1 MATAAITL
9 PRTRRRRRNAPAA
22 GRATFPEFYFVKHID
37 NSRLV
42 REIDVERRRECFS
55 LLGLG
60 VLVFLFVLLF
70 AWQHFQCVRY
80 GYQIEQFKAERT
92 NLEEQNHQLRLEQ
105 AALADPQRIDTLART
120 QLGMVSPGPQ
130 QVIQWSGADASSLQ
144 QPESVQIARNSP
156 TVGDGNPG
164 EP

>member
-1 MATAAITL
+1 MATVALTL
-9 PRTRRRRRNAPAA
+9 PKTRRRPRNAPAA

-42 REIDVERRRECFS
+42 REVDVEHRRECLS

-70 AWQHFQCVRY
+70 ACQHFQCVRY
-80 GYQIEQFKAERT
+80 GYQVEQLKAEYAT
-92 NLEEQNHQLRLEQ
+92 LEEQNHRLRLEQ
-105 AALADPQRIDTLART
+105 AALADPERIDTLART
-120 QLGMVSPGPQ
+120 RLGMVTPSPQ
-130 QVIQWSGADASSLQ
+130 QVIQVGWSEPAAAALES
-144 QPESVQIARNSP
+144 PELARNFS
-156 TVGDGNPG
+156 VGSGDTPH

>member
-1 MATAAITL
+1 MATAALTL
-9 PRTRRRRRNAPAA
+9 PKTRRRPRNAPAA

-42 REIDVERRRECFS
+42 REVDVERRRECFS

-80 GYQIEQFKAERT
+80 GYQIEQLKSQYAS
-92 NLEEQNHQLRLEQ
+92 LEEQNHRFRLEE
-105 AALADPQRIDTLART
+105 AALADPERIDTLART
-120 QLGMVSPGPQ
+120 RLGMVTPGPQ
-130 QVIQWSGADASSLQ
+130 QVMRVGEPVPAADALES
-144 QPESVQIARNSP
+144 PELARNLS
-156 TVGDGNPG
+156 VGGG
-164 EP
+164 ETPHEP

>member
-1 MATAAITL
+1 M
-9 PRTRRRRRNAPAA
+9 
-22 GRATFPEFYFVKHID
+22 KHID

-80 GYQIEQFKAERT
+80 GYQIEQFKAEHAL
-92 NLEEQNHQLRLEQ
+92 LEEQNHQLRLVQ

-120 QLGMVSPGPQ
+120 QLGMIAPSPQ
-130 QVIQWSGADASSLQ
+130 QVIRVGAPGPATEAMES
-144 QPESVQIARNSP
+144 PELARNFS
-156 TVGDGNPG
+156 VGSGDTLH

>member
-1 MATAAITL
+1 MATAAITI
-9 PRTRRRRRNAPAA
+9 PKTRRRPRNVPAA
-22 GRATFPEFYFVKHID
+22 GRANFPEFYFVKHID

-42 REIDVERRRECFS
+42 REVDVERRRECFS

-80 GYQIEQFKAERT
+80 GYQIEQCKAAAAT
-92 NLEEQNHQLRLEQ
+92 LEEQNHQLRLEQ
-105 AALADPQRIDTLART
+105 AALADPERIDTLARAR
-120 QLGMVSPGPQ
+120 LGMVSPDPQ
-130 QVIQWSGADASSLQ
+130 QVIRVGVPAPGAVASAS
-144 QPESVQIARNSP
+144 PELARNFSGNE
-156 TVGDGNPG
+156 GDNPH

>member
-1 MATAAITL
+1 MATAAVTL
-9 PRTRRRRRNAPAA
+9 PKTRRRPRNVPAA
-22 GRATFPEFYFVKHID
+22 GRANFPEFYFVKHID

-42 REIDVERRRECFS
+42 REVDVERRRECFS

-80 GYQIEQFKAERT
+80 GYQVEQLKDEYAT
-92 NLEEQNHQLRLEQ
+92 LEEQNHQLRLEQ
-105 AALADPQRIDTLART
+105 AALADPERIDTLART
-120 QLGMVSPGPQ
+120 RLGMIAPSPQ
-130 QVIQWSGADASSLQ
+130 QVIRVGGPEPALGALES
-144 QPESVQIARNSP
+144 PELARNFS
-156 TVGDGNPG
+156 VGSGDTPH

>member
-1 MATAAITL
+1 MATAAVTL
-9 PRTRRRRRNAPAA
+9 PKTRRRPRNAPAA
-22 GRATFPEFYFVKHID
+22 GRASFPEFYFVKHID

-130 QVIQWSGADASSLQ
+130 QVIRVGEPEPAADAL
-144 QPESVQIARNSP
+144 ESPVLAHNFS
-156 TVGDGNPG
+156 VGSGDTSH

>member
-1 MATAAITL
+1 MATAVVTF
-9 PRTRRRRRNAPAA
+9 PRTRRRPRNAPAA
-22 GRATFPEFYFVKHID
+22 GRANFPEFYFVKHID

-42 REIDVERRRECFS
+42 RELDVERRRECFS

-80 GYQIEQFKAERT
+80 GYQVEQLKAEYAT
-92 NLEEQNHQLRLEQ
+92 LEEHNHQLRLEQ
-105 AALADPQRIDTLART
+105 AALADPERIDTLART
-120 QLGMVSPGPQ
+120 RLGMVSPNPQ
-130 QVIQWSGADASSLQ
+130 QVIRVGWPEPAPGALESPELAGNFSVGSGET
-144 QPESVQIARNSP
+144 PH
-156 TVGDGNPG
+156 

>member
-1 MATAAITL
+1 M
-9 PRTRRRRRNAPAA
+9 
-22 GRATFPEFYFVKHID
+22 KHID

-70 AWQHFQCVRY
+70 ACQHFQCVRY
-80 GYQIEQFKAERT
+80 GYQIEQLKAEYAT
-92 NLEEQNHQLRLEQ
+92 LEEQNHQFRLEQ

-130 QVIQWSGADASSLQ
+130 QVIRVGAPEPAANASES
-144 QPESVQIARNSP
+144 PELARNFS
-156 TVGDGNPG
+156 VGSGDTPH

>member
-9 PRTRRRRRNAPAA
+9 PKTRRRPRSAPAA
-22 GRATFPEFYFVKHID
+22 GRATFPDFYFVKHID

-42 REIDVERRRECFS
+42 REVDVERRRECFS

-60 VLVFLFVLLF
+60 VLVFLFVLMF

-80 GYQIEQFKAERT
+80 GYQVEQLKTEYTA
-92 NLEEQNHQLRLEQ
+92 LEEQNHTFRLER

-120 QLGMVSPGPQ
+120 RLGMVTLTPQ
-130 QVIQWSGADASSLQ
+130 QVIWVGGQGRAANA
-144 QPESVQIARNSP
+144 PETSPQLARNLSAGR
-156 TVGDGNPG
+156 GDTLH
-164 EP
+164 EQ

>member
-1 MATAAITL
+1 MATAAVTL
-9 PRTRRRRRNAPAA
+9 PKTRRRPRNVPAA

-42 REIDVERRRECFS
+42 REVDVERRRECFS

-80 GYQIEQFKAERT
+80 GYQIEQCKAEHAA
-92 NLEEQNHQLRLEQ
+92 LEEQNHQLRLER
-105 AALADPQRIDTLART
+105 AALADPERIDTLARS
-120 QLGMVSPGPQ
+120 QLGMVTPNPQ
-130 QVIQWSGADASSLQ
+130 QVIQVGR
-144 QPESVQIARNSP
+144 PESGSEAFGNPELARNFS
-156 TVGDGNPG
+156 VGSGDIPH

>member
-9 PRTRRRRRNAPAA
+9 PKTRRRPRNVPAA
-22 GRATFPEFYFVKHID
+22 GRANFPEFYFVKHID

-42 REIDVERRRECFS
+42 REVDVERRRECFS

-80 GYQIEQFKAERT
+80 GYQIEQLKAEYAT
-92 NLEEQNHQLRLEQ
+92 LEEQNHQLRLEQ
-105 AALADPQRIDTLART
+105 AALDDPERIDTLARNR
-120 QLGMVSPGPQ
+120 LGMVSPSPQ
-130 QVIQWSGADASSLQ
+130 QVIQ
-144 QPESVQIARNSP
+144 V
-156 TVGDGNPG
+156 G
-164 EP
+164 EPGPAAAALESPELAGNLSVGSGDTPHEP

>member
-1 MATAAITL
+1 M
-9 PRTRRRRRNAPAA
+9 
-22 GRATFPEFYFVKHID
+22 KHID

-42 REIDVERRRECFS
+42 REVDVERRRECFS

-80 GYQIEQFKAERT
+80 GYQIEQFKAAAAT
-92 NLEEQNHQLRLEQ
+92 LEEQNHQLRLEQ
-105 AALADPQRIDTLART
+105 AALADPERIDTLARSR
-120 QLGMVSPGPQ
+120 LGMVSPSAQ
-130 QVIQWSGADASSLQ
+130 QVIQVGDPATAAAALES
-144 QPESVQIARNSP
+144 PELARNFS
-156 TVGDGNPG
+156 VGSGDTPH

>member
-1 MATAAITL
+1 M
-9 PRTRRRRRNAPAA
+9 
-22 GRATFPEFYFVKHID
+22 
-37 NSRLV
+37 
-42 REIDVERRRECFS
+42 ERRRECLS

-60 VLVFLFVLLF
+60 VLVFSFMLLF

-80 GYQIEQFKAERT
+80 GYQIEQLKAEYAT
-92 NLEEQNHQLRLEQ
+92 LEEQNHQFRLEQ

-130 QVIQWSGADASSLQ
+130 QLIRVGEPDPAAHAPDS
-144 QPESVQIARNSP
+144 PELARNFS
-156 TVGDGNPG
+156 VGSGDILH

>member
-1 MATAAITL
+1 M
-9 PRTRRRRRNAPAA
+9 
-22 GRATFPEFYFVKHID
+22 KHID

-70 AWQHFQCVRY
+70 ACQHFQSVRY
-80 GYQIEQFKAERT
+80 GYQIEQLKAEYT
-92 NLEEQNHQLRLEQ
+92 TLEEQNHQFRLEQ
-105 AALADPQRIDTLART
+105 AALTDPKRIDTLART
-120 QLGMVSPGPQ
+120 RLGMVSPGPQ
-130 QVIQWSGADASSLQ
+130 QVIRVGEPEPAVNASES
-144 QPESVQIARNSP
+144 PELARNFS
-156 TVGDGNPG
+156 VGSGDIPH